1 MEPITHT
8 PGPPRTS
15 SPLLGAVGGLANL
28 LAWPLRGSDYVSL
41 VSPSRAGSTLSAR
54 IVSVRDEAPGARTL
68 TLRPSRAWRRL
79 ARPRAGQYVSVG
91 VFVDGRR
98 MTRTYSISS
107 GPERTD
113 GCIDITVKAIPGGRV
128 STHLV
133 RRAAPGD
140 RLSLGLPQGDFV
152 LPERPGPTLFLTAGS
167 GITPVMGMLRSL
179 EGPARDIVHLH
190 YAPSPNDVIFG
201 RELRTL
207 AQEDAGYRLE
217 LRYVEPDPTRPRKD
231 EPFHAAQLEAVCPD
245 WRDRETFACGPEP
258 LLASLRAHWDGA
270 GLGEALHMERF
281 GASRAPV
288 SKDVV
293 GGPVTFTESRVEAST
308 TGDVS
313 LLEAAEAAGLAP
325 IHGCRIGICH
335 TCTATLVSGC
345 VRDLRTGALTNEAGT
360 RVQICVSAAAGR
372 VEVAL

>member
-1 MEPITHT
+1 MEPLA
-8 PGPPRTS
+8 PS
-15 SPLLGAVGGLANL
+15 STTPLLSAVGGLTNL
-28 LAWPLRGSDYVSL
+28 FAWPLRGSDYVSL

-68 TLRPSRAWRRL
+68 TLRPSRAWRRQAWPRQ

-98 MTRTYSISS
+98 MVRTYSISS

-113 GCIDITVKAIPGGRV
+113 GCIEITVKAIPGGRV

-140 RLSLGLPQGDFV
+140 LLSLGLPQGDFV
-152 LPERPGPTLFLTAGS
+152 LPERPGPTLFVTAGS

-179 EGPARDIVHLH
+179 GGQARDVVHLH

-207 AQEDAGYRLE
+207 AREEAGYRLE
-217 LRYVEPDPTRPRKD
+217 LRYVEPDPGRPKKD

-245 WRDRETFACGPEP
+245 WRNRETFACGPEP
-258 LLASLRAHWDGA
+258 LLASLRTHWDGA
-270 GLGEALHMERF
+270 GLAERLHMERF
-281 GASRAPV
+281 GASFSPAAEGT
-288 SKDVV
+288 K
-293 GGPVTFTESRVEAST
+293 GGRVTFTESRVETLT

-313 LLEAAEAAGLAP
+313 LLEEAETAGLAP
-325 IHGCRIGICH
+325 VHGCRIGICH

-345 VRDLRTGALTNEAGT
+345 VRDLRTGLLTNEAGT
-360 RVQICVSAAAGR
+360 RVQIC
-372 VEVAL
+372 